1 MTWSQTSAP
10 RQRAGRQARQ
20 RAVADALAE
29 DPFLT
34 DEALAARF
42 GVSVPTVRLDRL
54 TLGIPELRQRTQAV
68 ARKNL
73 PLVRSLRSDEIVG
86 SIVDLEIGVR
96 ALSFLVTTPEM
107 GFERTGLLPGQLVYG
122 QAETAALA
130 LAEASGASVE
140 LVNVKFKRPVRA
152 GERLVAKA
160 EVLRRRPDGGLVV
173 LVVSRAGD
181 EPVCRAKFVVTG
193 TEGAR

>member
-1 MTWSQTSAP
+1 MTWSQPSPAAP
-10 RQRAGRQARQ
+10 RSGRQARQ

-54 TLGIPELRQRTQAV
+54 TLGIPELRQRLQAV
-68 ARKNL
+68 ARRNV
-73 PLVRSLRSDEIVG
+73 PLIRSLRSDEIVG

-96 ALSFLVTTPEM
+96 ALSFLRTTPEM

-130 LAEASGASVE
+130 LAEAAGASVE

-152 GERLVAKA
+152 GERLLAKA
-160 EVLRRRPDGGLVV
+160 EVLRRRQDGALVV
-173 LVVSRAGD
+173 LVVSQAGD
-181 EPVCRAKFVVTG
+181 ETVCRAKFVVTG
-193 TEGAR
+193 TEVAQ

>member
-1 MTWSQTSAP
+1 MTWSQPSP
-10 RQRAGRQARQ
+10 EGQQRPRQARQ
-20 RAVADALAE
+20 RAVAAALAE

-96 ALSFLVTTPEM
+96 ALSLLTTTPEM
-107 GFERTGLLPGQLVYG
+107 GFERTGVLPGQLVYG

-130 LAEASGASVE
+130 LAEAAGASVE

-160 EVLRRRPDGGLVV
+160 EVLRRRPDGALVV
-173 LVVSRAGD
+173 LVVSRAGE
-181 EPVCRAKFVVTG
+181 EPVCRAKFVVTAS
-193 TEGAR
+193 EVAP

>member
-1 MTWSQTSAP
+1 MTWSQTPAEGPP
-10 RQRAGRQARQ
+10 RPRQARQ
-20 RAVADALAE
+20 RAVAAALAE

-68 ARKNL
+68 AKKNL
-73 PLVRSLRSDEIVG
+73 PLVRTLRSDEIVG
-86 SIVDLEIGVR
+86 SILDLEIGVR
-96 ALSFLVTTPEM
+96 ALSLLETTPEM
-107 GFERTGLLPGQLVYG
+107 GFQRSGVLPGQLVYG

-130 LAEASGASVE
+130 LAEAAGASVE

-160 EVLRRRPDGGLVV
+160 EVLRRRPDGAMVV
-173 LVVSRAGD
+173 LVVSRSG
-181 EPVCRAKFVVTG
+181 EETVCRAKFVVTAA
-193 TEGAR
+193 EVAP